1 MSRQTHE
8 LNILKFLHR
17 CFLEIIRKLRS
28 RGGSGIANEILQKA
42 PEFCEVK
49 VVCEG
54 KETSQLGGS
63 PSPLSS
69 PRYQDDS
76 FKDNNDHNSSIAEA
90 EQQRNNSISC
100 MCFKTRFV

>member
-1 MSRQTHE
+1 MV
-8 LNILKFLHR
+8 
-17 CFLEIIRKLRS
+17 RKLRS

-42 PEFCEVK
+42 AEYCEVK

-54 KETSQLGGS
+54 KEMNQLGRS
-63 PSPLSS
+63 PSALSS
-69 PRYQDDS
+69 PRNQDDS
-76 FKDNNDHNSSIAEA
+76 FDPNSSITEV